1 MATKGIDVSK
11 HQGRIDWKKVKSA
24 GIEFCIIR
32 AGYGKTESQ
41 KDERFVENYDGC
53 KENGIPCGVYWYS
66 YATSVEQAKEEAKTC
81 LSILAGRELQ
91 FPVYYDIEEK
101 ATFAKGKATVSAMA
115 KAFCDEIE
123 KAGYWAGIYMSASP
137 AAEYLTETVRN
148 RYAMWIA
155 DYRYKDKA
163 HYSGPHGMWQSS
175 STGRVNGISGDVD
188 TDICYTDYPTAI
200 AAKKNGSQQPQTATQ
215 TADTEKKVSSTAKTS
230 ATSVAPSS
238 LKLGSRGLAV
248 QELQLALSKKGYY
261 FTDKIDGD
269 FGKKTYGAVLAFQKD
284 SNLEVDGIAGPNTK
298 KKLGL

>member
-11 HQGRIDWKKVKSA
+11 HQGKIDWKKVKSA

-41 KDERFVENYDGC
+41 KDERFEENYNGC

-66 YATSVEQAKEEAKTC
+66 YATSVELVKEEAKTC

-91 FPVYYDIEEK
+91 YPVYFDIEEK
-101 ATFAKGKATVSAMA
+101 GTFAKGEATVSEIA
-115 KAFCDEIE
+115 KAFCDEVE

-163 HYSGPHGMWQSS
+163 HYAGQHGMWQSG
-175 STGRVNGISGDVD
+175 STGRVNGISGYVD
-188 TDICYTDYPTAI
+188 TDIAYVDYPAMI
-200 AAKKNGSQQPQTATQ
+200 SAKKNGSQQPQTATQ
-215 TADTEKKVSSTAKTS
+215 TAAATTAGTST
-230 ATSVAPSS
+230 S
-238 LKLGSRGLAV
+238 LRVGSKGEAVRKLQNALAG
-248 QELQLALSKKGYY
+248 KGYY
-261 FTDKIDGD
+261 YYDKIDGEY
-269 FGKKTYGAVLAFQKD
+269 GKKTYGAVLAYQKD
-284 SNLEVDGIAGPNTK
+284 NSLTVDGIAGPATQK
-298 KKLGL
+298 ALGI

>member
-11 HQGRIDWKKVKSA
+11 HQGKIDWKKVKSA

-32 AGYGKTESQ
+32 EGYGKTVSQ
-41 KDERFVENYDGC
+41 KDERFEENYKGC

-91 FPVYYDIEEK
+91 YPVYYDIEEK
-101 ATFAKGKATVSAMA
+101 ATFAKGKAIVSEIA

-123 KAGYWAGIYMSASP
+123 KARYWAGIYMSASP

-163 HYSGPHGMWQSS
+163 HYAGQHGMWQSG
-175 STGRVNGISGDVD
+175 STGRVNGISGYVD
-188 TDICYTDYPTAI
+188 TNTCYTDYPTAI
-200 AAKKNGSQQPQTATQ
+200 SAKKGGTQQPQTATQ
-215 TADTEKKVSSTAKTS
+215 TAAATTAGTSTSLRVGSKGEAVRKLQS
-230 ATSVAPSS
+230 A
-238 LKLGSRGLAV
+238 LAG
-248 QELQLALSKKGYY
+248 KGYY

>member
-11 HQGRIDWKKVKSA
+11 HQGKIDWKKVSA

-32 AGYGKTESQ
+32 AGYGKSESQ
-41 KDERFVENYDGC
+41 KDERFDENYDGC
-53 KENGIPCGVYWYS
+53 RKNGIPCGVYWYS

-91 FPVYYDIEEK
+91 YPVYYDIEEK
-101 ATFAKGKATVSAMA
+101 ATFANGKSTVSAMA

-137 AAEYLTETVRN
+137 AAEYLTESVRT

-163 HYSGPHGMWQSS
+163 HYAGPHGVWQSS

-188 TDICYTDYPTAI
+188 TDTCYTDYPTAI
-200 AAKKNGSQQPQTATQ
+200 AAKKKGTQQPQTATQ
-215 TADTEKKVSSTAKTS
+215 TVVQTTAGASTSMRIGSKGEAVKKLQS
-230 ATSVAPSS
+230 A
-238 LKLGSRGLAV
+238 LAG
-248 QELQLALSKKGYY
+248 KDYY
-261 FTDKIDGD
+261 YRDKIDGSY
-269 FGKKTYGAVLAFQKD
+269 GKKTYGAVLAFQKD
-284 SNLEVDGIAGPNTK
+284 NGLTVDGIAGPATQK
-298 KKLGL
+298 ALGI

>member
-11 HQGRIDWKKVKSA
+11 HQGKIDWKKVSA
-24 GIEFCIIR
+24 GIEFCIVR
-32 AGYGKTESQ
+32 AGYGKSASQ
-41 KDERFVENYDGC
+41 KDERFEENYKGC
-53 KENGIPCGVYWYS
+53 KDNGIPCGVYWYS

-91 FPVYYDIEEK
+91 YPVYFDIEEK
-101 ATFAKGKATVSAMA
+101 TTFAKGKETVSEIA
-115 KAFCDEIE
+115 KAFCDETE

-137 AAEYLTETVRN
+137 AAEYLTDAVRN

-163 HYSGPHGMWQSS
+163 HYSGPHGVWQSS

-200 AAKKNGSQQPQTATQ
+200 AAKKSGTQQPQTATQ
-215 TADTEKKVSSTAKTS
+215 TANTEKKVSSTAKTS
-230 ATSVAPSS
+230 ATSVTPSS

-248 QELQLALSKKGYY
+248 QELQLELSKKGYY
-261 FTDKIDGD
+261 YYDKIDGEY
-269 FGKKTYGAVLAFQKD
+269 GKKTYGAVLAYQKD
-284 SNLEVDGIAGPNTK
+284 NGLTVDGIAGPATK

>member
-1 MATKGIDVSK
+1 MQIKGIDVSK
-11 HQGRIDWKKVKSA
+11 HQGRIDWEKVKSA

-41 KDERFVENYDGC
+41 KDERFDENYKGC

-91 FPVYYDIEEK
+91 FPVYFDIEEK

-137 AAEYLTETVRN
+137 AAEYLTDAVRN

-163 HYSGPHGMWQSS
+163 HYAGKHGMWQSS
-175 STGRVNGISGDVD
+175 STGRVNGISGYVD
-188 TDICYTDYPTAI
+188 TNTCYTDYPTAI
-200 AAKKNGSQQPQTATQ
+200 AAKKNGTQQPQTAN
-215 TADTEKKVSSTAKTS
+215 TESKSK
-230 ATSVAPSS
+230 S
-238 LKLGSRGLAV
+238 LRKGDEGIEVRKMQQSLANLGYLRIA
-248 QELQLALSKKGYY
+248 E
-261 FTDKIDGD
+261 IDGD
-269 FGKKTYGAVLAFQKD
+269 FGKITLGAVLAFQFE
-284 SNLEVDGIAGPNTK
+284 NGLEVDGICGTNTR
-298 KKLGL
+298 KKLGF

>member
-1 MATKGIDVSK
+1 MATFKGIDVSK

-41 KDERFVENYDGC
+41 KDERFEENYKGC
-53 KENGIPCGVYWYS
+53 KDNGIPCGVYWYS
-66 YATSVEQAKEEAKTC
+66 YATSVEQAKAEAKTC

-91 FPVYYDIEEK
+91 YPVYFDIEEK
-101 ATFAKGKATVSAMA
+101 TTFSKGKATVSEIA

-137 AAEYLTETVRN
+137 AAEYLSETVRN

-155 DYRYKDKA
+155 DYRYNDKA
-163 HYSGPHGMWQSS
+163 HYSGQHGMWQSG
-175 STGRVNGISGDVD
+175 STGRVNGISGYVD
-188 TDICYTDYPTAI
+188 MDTCYTDYPTAI
-200 AAKKNGSQQPQTATQ
+200 AAKKNGTQQQQTATQ
-215 TADTEKKVSSTAKTS
+215 TAAATTAGTST
-230 ATSVAPSS
+230 S
-238 LKLGSRGLAV
+238 LRVGSKGEAVRKLQNALAG
-248 QELQLALSKKGYY
+248 KGYY